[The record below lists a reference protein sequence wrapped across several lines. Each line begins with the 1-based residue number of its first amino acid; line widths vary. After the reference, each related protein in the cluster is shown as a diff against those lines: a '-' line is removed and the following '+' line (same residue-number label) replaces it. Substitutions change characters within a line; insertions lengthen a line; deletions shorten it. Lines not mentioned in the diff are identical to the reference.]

1 MRPPRLRLAGIAAA
15 LLVGLVVP
23 AGVAIAVGAAL
34 ASVLP
39 PRWVAGGLS
48 YVIGW
53 PKNVEIT
60 AVSAGLIAG
69 IMSAA
74 LASRRGLY
82 APLLGLALLGWC
94 LAASYSTAP
103 ADMGPSGLLR
113 PLVLYL
119 LTCAA
124 LTTWSPQPIAAAT
137 SRRRPM
143 LVTSAVFTLA
153 LFAAA
158 RWVDGVTVDTFHS
171 GDALQTALAL
181 RQGGHPFDDLIMAH
195 GLHDVG
201 LMALWIGV
209 LGKVGTTPVAL
220 AMATNVLLGVVALF
234 LLARRAVGDGMRAL
248 VGAAGLVTV
257 LLLFSAHASVLLN
270 LGPTVFVAAVYC
282 LAAPGPRWR
291 LAVAGAALAAA
302 HIYRIDAAMFGSGAL
317 VAVLAARWLAWGCES
332 WRARVVGLAAD
343 AAVVAMGL
351 GLPLL
356 AMRAVVGWPDSH
368 WLAYA
373 LVTLRRYHADSD
385 GLPMPWPAAF
395 APQPWSV
402 TSTAITLVPLVLAL
416 ALGTAAVRAVR
427 DGWRQPRSAPAAAAG
442 EALVFLAAF
451 ALLAAR
457 TALSRSDVGHAM
469 MWTYL
474 PLFGAL
480 FLLLAAPLSHHMRA
494 PRAPARALG
503 ALALLLI
510 GQAVVLGPARWR
522 PLLEHLA
529 PNPPLGDC
537 RDTMLTRVDAE
548 MPANRGLIEGS
559 CVVER
564 ALRAHGVE
572 RLLVD
577 HAAPWYLVRFGMPTL
592 SRYSTLGKAY
602 TPASQRQ
609 VIDAV
614 HAAPRSALL
623 RVRGYRALDR
633 FDVDNVFR
641 IPVVEAYLRER
652 RRGAP
657 VIATAI
663 GDLVLWDE
671 PAVPPPAPPA
681 PLASAEILLFVDQQT
696 YDRGSGFLL
705 IEGWAADAASRRP
718 VDEVVAKYDATQ
730 EGVARRDLPR
740 PDAAAFLGVAQ
751 LAAGWSIA
759 VRVPPQRW
767 PESVEI
773 VARMADGRQ
782 SVVRTDPSRAVVL
795 PGLSGPE
802 WQDLAAAVTDAE
814 ALGRRDRAAAT
825 ARQR

>member
-1 MRPPRLRLAGIAAA
+1 MTPPRIRIANIAAA

-39 PRWVAGGLS
+39 PRWVAGGLP

-60 AVSAGLIAG
+60 AVSVGLLAGVI
-69 IMSAA
+69 SAA
-74 LASRRGLY
+74 LAARRRLY
-82 APLLGLALLGWC
+82 APMIGLALLGWW
-94 LAASYSTAP
+94 LAASHATAP
-103 ADMGPSGLLR
+103 AGLGPFDLLR
-113 PLVLYL
+113 PLALYL
-119 LTCAA
+119 LVCVA
-124 LTTWSPQPIAAAT
+124 LSIWSPHPIAAAAV
-137 SRRRPM
+137 RRRPV
-143 LVTSAVFTLA
+143 LVAAAVAALA
-153 LFAAA
+153 AFAGA
-158 RWVDGVTVDTFHS
+158 RWVQGVTVDTFHS
-171 GDALQTALAL
+171 GVALQSAIALL
-181 RQGGHPFDDLIMAH
+181 QGARPFDDLILSH
-195 GLHDVG
+195 GLHDAG
-201 LMALWIGV
+201 LMALWIGW

-220 AMATNVLLGVVALF
+220 AMATNALLGVVALY
-234 LLARRAVGDGMRAL
+234 LLARRAVGDGIGAL
-248 VGAAGLVTV
+248 LCAAGVVTM
-257 LLLFSAHASVLLN
+257 LLLFSAHAGVLLH
-270 LGPTVFVAAVYC
+270 LGLTVFVAAVYC
-282 LAAPGPRWR
+282 LAAPGRRWR
-291 LAVAGAALAAA
+291 LALAGAALGAA
-302 HIYRIDAAMFGSGAL
+302 HLYRIDASMFGGGAFA
-317 VAVLAARWLAWGCES
+317 AVLAVRWLAWGGEG
-332 WRARVVGLAAD
+332 WRARVAGLAGD
-343 AAVVAMGL
+343 AAVAGLGL

-356 AMRAVVGWPDSH
+356 AMRAALGWPDGN
-368 WLAYA
+368 WFTYA

-395 APQPWSV
+395 APQPWTV
-402 TSTAITLVPLVLAL
+402 TSTAMTLMPLFLAL

-427 DGWRQPRSAPAAAAG
+427 ASWREPRSAPAAAAS
-442 EALVFLAAF
+442 EALVFFAAF
-451 ALLAAR
+451 ALLSAR
-457 TALSRSDVGHAM
+457 TALTRSDVGHAM

-480 FLLLAAPLSHHMRA
+480 FLLFAAPLSGHVRA
-494 PRAPARALG
+494 RYATAWGLG
-503 ALALLLI
+503 ALVVLLL
-510 GQAVVLGPARWR
+510 GQVVVEGPARWR

-537 RDTMLTRVDAE
+537 GDTMLTRFDAE
-548 MPANRGLIEGS
+548 MPANQGLIEGS
-559 CVVER
+559 CAVEQ
-564 ALRAHGVE
+564 ALRAHGVD
-572 RLLVD
+572 RLVID
-577 HAAPWYLVRFGMPTL
+577 HAAPWYLVRFGMLPL
-592 SRYSTLGKAY
+592 SRYSTLAKAY

-633 FDVDNVFR
+633 FDVDNIFR
-641 IPVVEAYLRER
+641 IPVAEAYLRER

-681 PLASAEILLFVDQQT
+681 PLASAEVLLFVDQQT

-718 VDEVVAKYDATQ
+718 VDEVVAMYDGTQ
-730 EGVARRDLPR
+730 EGVALRDLPR
-740 PDAAAFLGVAQ
+740 PDAAAFLGVPQ

-767 PESVEI
+767 PASVEV

-802 WQDLAAAVTDAE
+802 WEHLDAAVVDAE

-825 ARQR
+825 ARRR